1 MAASNRTALIN
12 QTYKVLKRHYQPVRP
27 EGRTIFEHLL
37 YACCLENS
45 PHEAAETALAA
56 LRGQFFDWNE
66 IRVSTVRELAETMKM
81 LEDPEDTALRVKQ
94 VLQSV
99 FESLYAFDLET
110 LGKENIGQAVAQ
122 LQKLDGTTPFVVAY
136 VTQQGLGGHSI
147 PVNRGLLESFRILG
161 VVSDAEASAG
171 VVPGLERAI
180 PKSKGIEAGSVI
192 HNLGVL
198 FSKNP
203 YSPAL
208 RKLLLEIVPQCKDRL
223 PKRPSKTAPAKESD
237 EAAATA
243 QAAPQ
248 KKPSKKAAGKR
259 VSSKETPA
267 KKPATDKIPKK
278 SASKAKPKPA
288 KKTPAKKKS
297 PTKRLAKRKP
307 K

>member
-12 QTYKVLKRHYQPVRP
+12 QTYKVLKRHYKPVRP

-45 PHEAAETALAA
+45 PHEAAETALVV

-66 IRVSTVRELAETMKM
+66 IRVSTARELAETMKM

-110 LGKENIGQAVAQ
+110 LSKENIGQAVAK

-161 VVSDAEASAG
+161 VISDAEASAG

-203 YSPAL
+203 YSPAV

-223 PKRPSKTAPAKESD
+223 PKRPSKAAPTKESD

-243 QAAPQ
+243 QAAPE

-259 VSSKETPA
+259 AASKETPA

-278 SASKAKPKPA
+278 SAPKTEPKPA